1 MKKIRR
7 KRNTVVSPK
16 IIAIVFIGL
25 LFTTIAFA
33 QTTYNLYANGHLELD
48 LQDGVIIT
56 DVKLESMSE
65 NSSYKVNHY
74 VETLL
79 TNEIILA
86 DKDSEVSL
94 NVEIKNTDNVK
105 YRFDGIIYDTTGNEE
120 LGTYTNTDIV
130 PEVITDDTST
140 GIGDLIEEK
149 SSKNII
155 VKYKY
160 NNETFTD
167 GNLTG
172 TIKFKFT
179 RLYNITYELN
189 GGVQAENQPTYYA
202 EGETVEILDASKTNA
217 TFVGWYE
224 DSTFSGNKVTNL
236 NNKTGDITLY
246 AKYNQNYNIYFQ
258 MPPDWYKD
266 DSESDYTVKF
276 YLYNKNNSAV
286 YSSWPGTDMTKID
299 SDTKNIYKYTINQT
313 DLENYNVIIFN
324 NGKDS
329 DITSYDVDI
338 KRKQTI
344 DFNISSGDWGKIFV
358 PKIYHN
364 NKNTNEVRFFSR
376 AKHNLY
382 YYIWNDTTGNVL
394 ENWPGTSISDSVSG
408 SADQFTFDKSLYN
421 KMIINLGQDREQTK
435 NLDIPKYSDLTFSS
449 SNYNSDHYYFY
460 ITRTFYDGEWISFD
474 EWNSTQYSEWKN
486 NGDYIAFQ
494 ETNNIINNINANIN

>member
-266 DSESDYTVKF
+266 DSESDYTVKM
-276 YLYNKNNSAV
+276 YLYNKTSETAYMV
-286 YSSWPGTDMTKID
+286 WPGIDMTKID
-299 SDTKNIYKYTINQT
+299 ERNIYKYTINESY
-313 DLENYNVIIFN
+313 LENYTDIIFT
-324 NGKDS
+324 NGKES
-329 DITSYDVDI
+329 SITWLNDDI

-344 DFNISSGDWGKIFV
+344 DLEFTSNDWGKIFV
-358 PKIYHN
+358 PKIYPN
-364 NKNTNEVRFFSR
+364 RANSNEVRFFTID
-376 AKHNLY
+376 KHNLKY
-382 YYIWNDTTGNVL
+382 YLWNNATGN
-394 ENWPGTSISDSVSG
+394 NNGSWPGSSITESAGG
-408 SADQFTFDKSLYN
+408 SAVQFKFNRNQFDK
-421 KMIINLGQDREQTK
+421 MILNRGQDQEQTS
-435 NLDIPKYSDLTFSS
+435 DMDVPQYCDLTFYT
-449 SNYNSDHYYFY
+449 SNYNSSNYYFY
-460 ITRTFYDGEWISFD
+460 ATRTYYDGEWISFD